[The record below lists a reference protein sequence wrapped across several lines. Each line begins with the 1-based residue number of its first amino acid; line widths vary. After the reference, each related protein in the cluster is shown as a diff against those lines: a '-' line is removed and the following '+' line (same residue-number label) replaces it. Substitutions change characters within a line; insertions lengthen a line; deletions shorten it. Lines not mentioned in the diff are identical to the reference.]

1 MPVQTGA
8 LPWRLAKDSK
18 PEVLL
23 VTGRRSGRWMIPK
36 GWPMMGR
43 SLADAAKRE
52 AFEEAGISGTIDP
65 HPLGSYRYVKRN
77 VFGDLE
83 IEILV
88 HPMAVD
94 EELPDWPE
102 RGQRLRK
109 WFPLKKA
116 VTQVE
121 SEELQDLIARLGK
134 RLESS
139 PA

>member
-65 HPLGSYRYVKRN
+65 QPLGSYRYVKSN

-94 EELPDWPE
+94 EELSDWPE
-102 RGQRLRK
+102 RGQRLRQ

-116 VTQVE
+116 VAQVE
-121 SEELQDLIARLGK
+121 SKELQNLIAALGK
-134 RLESS
+134 RLTS
-139 PA
+139 PPA